1 MIPVRLPLFFGT
13 NTIRCLHVDG
23 TEFIEIWDNLTN
35 PVEADLLKALERS
48 GLQATLSEDLPAAA
62 PKKKGKK
69 NKGTAKRIHKITNTH
84 IAGVDLS
91 KDYVK
96 GSS

>member
-1 MIPVRLPLFFGT
+1 M
-13 NTIRCLHVDG
+13 
-23 TEFIEIWDNLTN
+23 EIWDKLDN

-48 GLQATLSEDLPAAA
+48 GLQATLSDDLPVQAQ
-62 PKKKGKK
+62 KKKGKK
-69 NKGTAKRIHKITNTH
+69 SKAPAKRIHKITNTH

-96 GSS
+96 PPQQTS